1 MVYFLRMRINI
12 SPKLLQ
18 KTVLAPVMQQSI
30 EVLLL
35 PVVELNQLINQEL
48 QENPL
53 LEVSE
58 EKPFSEQLNEI
69 MFYQNQRSSLG
80 RAADVSPSSEE
91 DEQMEERPV
100 SKETPLEDYL
110 YQQMRLEITDPEEVR
125 IGEYIVGN
133 LDENG
138 YFHSSL
144 DEAATILSANVEQIR
159 KVLNVIQNF
168 EPLGIAACDIKE
180 CLSIQAHYLFTE
192 EDGALAERIIMEHL
206 EDLGHKRYAE
216 IARQLGV
223 PAPRI
228 KDVAKL
234 IASLDPK
241 PARKFR
247 PIEDNI
253 YVKPDVIVTVNN
265 NGEFEVQSIH
275 GNFPPLRIS
284 SYYQG
289 LLQQKNLS
297 EEERTFIQEK
307 VRNAVLFMRSIE
319 QRQETILAIAKYIV
333 EYQKEFFQE
342 AGQGVLKPMVLRDV
356 AGGIDRNESTVSRA
370 INNKYMDT
378 PFGIFSMKY
387 FFSQAV
393 ADNNSNRSIQEEIK
407 SLIEQEDKASP
418 MSDHDI
424 QQYFARK
431 GVNIARR
438 TINKYRKNLHIL
450 PSHLRKN

>member
-1 MVYFLRMRINI
+1 
-12 SPKLLQ
+12 
-18 KTVLAPVMQQSI
+18 
-30 EVLLL
+30 
-35 PVVELNQLINQEL
+35 
-48 QENPL
+48 
-53 LEVSE
+53 
-58 EKPFSEQLNEI
+58 
-69 MFYQNQRSSLG
+69 
-80 RAADVSPSSEE
+80 
-91 DEQMEERPV
+91 MEERAV
-100 SKETPLEDYL
+100 SKEAPLEDYL
-110 YQQMRLEITDPEEVR
+110 YQQLRLEVTDPEEIR
-125 IGEYIVGN
+125 IGEFIIGN

-144 DEAATILSANVEQIR
+144 DEAAATLNTGIEQIR
-159 KVLNVIQNF
+159 KVLNVVQNF
-168 EPLGIAACDIKE
+168 EPLGIAARDIKE
-180 CLSIQAHYLFTE
+180 CLNIQAHYLFVE
-192 EDGALAERIIMEHL
+192 EDGALAERIITEHL

-223 PAPRI
+223 PSSRV
-228 KDVAKL
+228 KDIARL
-234 IASLDPK
+234 ISNLDPK

-253 YVKPDVIVTVNN
+253 YVKPDVIVTKNSSD
-265 NGEFEVQSIH
+265 EFEVQSIQ

-307 VRNAVLFMRSIE
+307 VRNAILFMRSIE

-333 EYQKEFFQE
+333 AYQKDFFQE
-342 AGQGVLKPMVLRDV
+342 EGLGVLKPMVLRDV
-356 AGGIDRNESTVSRA
+356 AGGIERNESTVSRA

-393 ADNNSNRSIQEEIK
+393 SENNSNRSIQEEIK
-407 SLIEQEDKASP
+407 SLIEQEDKGSP
-418 MSDHDI
+418 MSDQDI
-424 QQYFARK
+424 QHYFSRK

-438 TINKYRKNLHIL
+438 TINKYRKVLHIL